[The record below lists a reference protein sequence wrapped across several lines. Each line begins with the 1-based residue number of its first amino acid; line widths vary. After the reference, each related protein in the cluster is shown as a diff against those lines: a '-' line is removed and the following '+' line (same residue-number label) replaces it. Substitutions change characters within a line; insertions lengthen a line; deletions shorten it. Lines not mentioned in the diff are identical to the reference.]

1 MKQPQSGGEGV
12 PLDEW
17 VVEVEDLVR
26 RYGDLT
32 AVDGVSFRVARG
44 EVFGLVGPNGAGKT
58 TTLETIEGLQTPTSG
73 STHVLGM
80 DSHRQRAEVK
90 ELIGVQLQASAYF
103 DFLTLREIL
112 ELFGSFYRRR
122 LSPDE
127 LLARV
132 GLQEK
137 ASSQVKH
144 LSGGQQQR
152 FSIIASMVNDPQ
164 VLFLDEPTT
173 GLDPQARRSLWDL
186 VRDIRRQGTT
196 VVITTHYMEEA
207 QALCDRVAIMDGGR
221 IVALDSPDRLIEGLE
236 APFNLRLRLSGPV
249 DAACLA
255 VSGVGR
261 VTMDGEGQERE
272 YRLQVASVGDSLP
285 ALLARLAECE
295 AQVLDLEVEKATLED
310 VFLALTGR
318 ELRD

>member
-1 MKQPQSGGEGV
+1 MRRS
-12 PLDEW
+12 LDEW
-17 VVEVEDLVR
+17 VVEVENLVR

-32 AVDGVSFRVARG
+32 AVDGISFRVARG

-73 STHVLGM
+73 STRVLGL
-80 DSHRQRAEVK
+80 DSHRQAAQVK
-90 ELIGVQLQASAYF
+90 DLIGVQLQASAYF

-122 LSPDE
+122 LLPDE

-132 GLQEK
+132 GLRDK
-137 ASSQVKH
+137 ARSQVKH

-196 VVITTHYMEEA
+196 VVLTTHYMEEA
-207 QALCDRVAIMDGGR
+207 QVLCDRVAIVDGGH
-221 IVALDSPDRLIEGLE
+221 IVALDSPERLIEGLE
-236 APFNLRLRLSGPV
+236 APFNLRLRLSESV
-249 DAACLA
+249 DPACLD

-261 VTMDGEGQERE
+261 VTVDEEGQERE

-285 ALLARLAECE
+285 ALLARLAECD

>member
-1 MKQPQSGGEGV
+1 VKQPQSGGEGAS
-12 PLDEW
+12 LDEW

-32 AVDGVSFRVARG
+32 AVDGISFRVARG

-73 STHVLGM
+73 FTRVLGL
-80 DSHRQRAEVK
+80 DSHRQAAQVK

-122 LSPDE
+122 LAPDE

-132 GLQEK
+132 GLRDK
-137 ASSQVKH
+137 GKSQVKH

-186 VRDIRRQGTT
+186 VRDIRQQGTT
-196 VVITTHYMEEA
+196 VVLTTHYMEEA
-207 QALCDRVAIMDGGR
+207 QALCDRVAIVDGGR
-221 IVALDSPDRLIEGLE
+221 IVALDSPERLIEGLE
-236 APFNLRLRLSGPV
+236 APFHLRLHLSTPV
-249 DAACLA
+249 DTNCLA
-255 VSGVGR
+255 VAGVGR
-261 VTMDGEGQERE
+261 VTVSGEGQERE

-285 ALLARLAECE
+285 PLLARLAECE

>member
-1 MKQPQSGGEGV
+1 VKQPQSGGEGF

-32 AVDGVSFRVARG
+32 AVDGISFRVARG

-73 STHVLGM
+73 STRVLGL
-80 DSHRQRAEVK
+80 DSHRQAAQVK

-112 ELFGSFYRRR
+112 ELFGSFYPRR
-122 LSPDE
+122 LAPDG

-132 GLQEK
+132 GLRDK
-137 ASSQVKH
+137 ARSQVKH

-186 VRDIRRQGTT
+186 VRDIRQQGTT
-196 VVITTHYMEEA
+196 VVLTTHYMEEA
-207 QALCDRVAIMDGGR
+207 QALCDRVAIVDGGR
-221 IVALDSPDRLIEGLE
+221 IVALDSPERLIEGLE
-236 APFNLRLRLSGPV
+236 APFHLRLHLSTPV
-249 DAACLA
+249 DAECLA
-255 VSGVGR
+255 VAGVGP
-261 VTMDGEGQERE
+261 VTVDGDGEDRE
-272 YRLQVASVGDSLP
+272 YRLQVASISDSLP
-285 ALLARLAECE
+285 SLLARLAECD

>member
-1 MKQPQSGGEGV
+1 
-12 PLDEW
+12 
-17 VVEVEDLVR
+17 VR
-26 RYGDLT
+26 RYGELT
-32 AVDGVSFRVARG
+32 AVHGISFRVRRG
-44 EVFGLVGPNGAGKT
+44 EIFGIVGPNGAGKT

-73 STHVLGM
+73 STRVLGL
-80 DSHRQRAEVK
+80 DSHRQAAQVK

-122 LSPDE
+122 LSPQE

-132 GLQEK
+132 SLEDK
-137 ASSQVKH
+137 AKSQVKH

-152 FSIIASMVNDPQ
+152 FSIIASMVNDPE

-173 GLDPQARRSLWDL
+173 GLDPQARRSLWEL
-186 VRDIRRQGTT
+186 IHDIRQQGTT
-196 VVITTHYMEEA
+196 IVLTTHYMEEA
-207 QALCDRVAIMDGGR
+207 QALCDRVAIMDDGR
-221 IVALDSPDRLIEGLE
+221 IVALDSPERLIEGLE
-236 APFNLRLRLSGPV
+236 APFHLRLHLSTPV
-249 DAACLA
+249 DADCLA
-255 VSGVGR
+255 VTGVGR
-261 VTMDGEGQERE
+261 VTVDGDGEDRE
-272 YRLQVASVGDSLP
+272 YRLQVANVGDSLP
-285 ALLARLAECE
+285 PLLARLAEYG